1 MSEHARGRWPGRV
14 AVGIVR
20 ADPPEVY
27 LAEDEFVLSRVL
39 ALKVVAASAP
49 GSFGA
54 GTLERIR
61 SALLD
66 ERWADAVVEWIEA
79 IGEPVDGYPDEEV
92 WTEAR
97 LDEDTA
103 AMEIRVARIFD
114 DP

>member
-1 MSEHARGRWPGRV
+1 MNDAPRGRWPGRV

-20 ADPPEVY
+20 SDPPEVY

-39 ALKVVAASAP
+39 ALKVVATCSPASFDP
-49 GSFGA
+49 

-61 SALLD
+61 LALLE
-66 ERWADAVVEWIEA
+66 ERWPDAVVEWIDA
-79 IGEPVDGYPDEEV
+79 VGDPVDGYPDEEV
-92 WTEAR
+92 WTEAQ
-97 LDEDTA
+97 LDEDRV